1 MFEGGL
7 RDCRTRCAESARVA
21 RDVIGEYDRSHARFA
36 RTAFSHE
43 KNLATGIDNR
53 ALRNSIAVLE

>member
-53 ALRNSIAVLE
+53 VEH